1 MKKIVFLLLMTIP
14 VFSGYS
20 QRSKE
25 NNAVFYFKD
34 YNTNK
39 DTASLRKAKEYI
51 DLASEHID
59 TKDKASV
66 QVLKGQ
72 VYLAIY
78 ETNKRAEEEK
88 LMSIADPNKRTFASL
103 QNTPTGEL
111 KIAHQAFVKGKELD
125 VKGNYTAEVKALTN
139 IGIYFDNTGRANFNG
154 KKYQEAL
161 AAFESAYEISGSADT
176 TVLYFCATSAE
187 MAKDY
192 DKAKKYYQKMIETK
206 QGQGNTYASLVTV
219 YKMAKDT
226 VGAMDVLKIGR
237 AAFPNDINLVISETN
252 YFLEI
257 KKSREAL
264 SNLNIAIEAKPTDHN
279 LYLVRGNIYDNL
291 ANPKD
296 DKGNDLEKPK
306 DYAENLKLAEADY
319 KKAIELKPDYFDA
332 LYNLGVLYNNQGVVL
347 NKLADKITDNKK
359 YTAANEKATE
369 QFKNAMPV
377 LERALELHPDEKNT
391 MIALKQIYA
400 RLQLLD
406 KLKAIN
412 EKLKN

>member
-1 MKKIVFLLLMTIP
+1 MTIP

-51 DLASEHID
+51 DPASEHVD

-72 VYLAIY
+72 IYLALY
-78 ETNKRAEEEK
+78 EAHKRAEEEK

-139 IGIYFDNTGRANFNG
+139 IGIHFDNTGRANFNG
-154 KKYQEAL
+154 KKYPEAL

-176 TVLYFCATSAE
+176 TLLYFCASSSE

-192 DKAKKYYQKMIETK
+192 DKAKKYYQKMIDTK
-206 QGQGNTYASLVTV
+206 HASGATYSSLITV
-219 YKMAKDT
+219 YKMMKDT
-226 VGAMDVLKIGR
+226 VGAIAVLKKGR
-237 AAFPNDINLVISETN
+237 AEFPDDINLVTTEIN
-252 YFLEI
+252 YFIDTKRSE
-257 KKSREAL
+257 EAL
-264 SNLNIAIEAKPTDHN
+264 KNLNIAIEAKRTDHN

-306 DYAENLKLAEADY
+306 DYSENLKLAEADY

-332 LYNLGVLYNNQGVVL
+332 LFNWGVMIFNQGVALDKV
-347 NKLADKITDNKK
+347 ADKVTDKAK
-359 YTAANEKATE
+359 FAAAEAKATE
-369 QFKNAMPV
+369 QYKNAQPV
-377 LERALELHPDEKNT
+377 LEKALDAKPTDRNT
-391 MIALKQIYA
+391 MFALKQIYA